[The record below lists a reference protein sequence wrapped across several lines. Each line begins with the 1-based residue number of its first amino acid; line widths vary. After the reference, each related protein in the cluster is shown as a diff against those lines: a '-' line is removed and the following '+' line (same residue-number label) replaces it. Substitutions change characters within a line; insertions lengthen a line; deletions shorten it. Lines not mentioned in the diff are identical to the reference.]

1 MYFHILRVPGSGLRD
16 RFLLVLL
23 LSVAGCAQVHA
34 QASETPRIEV
44 FVAGDAPH
52 LEKTAGVT
60 VYRVDAI
67 ARLQAALS
75 RELPGD
81 PQTAKDIVLARVA
94 RLDTD
99 QSLHLEQAARGL
111 ARAMHHG
118 IDRYPAIVFDGQAV
132 VYGITDIEVALGLW
146 HRWRKGRAGPP

>member
-1 MYFHILRVPGSGLRD
+1 M
-16 RFLLVLL
+16 
-23 LSVAGCAQVHA
+23 
-34 QASETPRIEV
+34 
-44 FVAGDAPH
+44 AGDTLH

-81 PQTAKDIVLARVA
+81 PQVARDIVLARVA
-94 RLDTD
+94 RLEADK
-99 QSLHLEQAARGL
+99 SLHLEQAARGL
-111 ARAMHHG
+111 ARAMHYG
-118 IDRYPAIVFDGQAV
+118 IDRYPAIVFNGQVV
-132 VYGITDIEVALGLW
+132 VYGITDIELALGLW